1 MSKMKSSGFFNHSKN
16 YLLAEFFNKG
26 ILFLTIPIFT
36 YLLSPEDYGIISIY
50 AVVINIFIVLI
61 GLNFHTSVAR
71 RYHEEANDFSEFMGS
86 NIIFL
91 SIFNLCIILFLFF
104 IKDSLASFFT
114 IDNNVFFIA
123 IIVSSLSVFL
133 QIELSYLQ
141 TSQQSKKYVKILVIR
156 NILLTVG
163 AIVWIFLL
171 EDNKYLGKVYSE
183 LLIMSFIFIFVI
195 RDLIKISKFNFDKKF
210 IKYSLAYG
218 LPLIPHTLSGL
229 ILLQA
234 DRIIINQVAGSYETG
249 LYSFAFNVGMIMSIF
264 VTSFNNAWI
273 PIFYKDLKE
282 SAYDKIQ
289 STANKY
295 IKIIFIVALVL
306 ILFSKEIVIIMANEK
321 YYDALEIVPIII
333 LGFTFVYLYTL
344 CANYAFYRKK
354 TGLISLFT
362 LIAAVINVFLN
373 YIFIPKYGYIAAAW
387 TTLFSYFILFLLHY
401 GNVKFILKEQTI
413 KLSKILLQL
422 ILLFTVIFI
431 YYNVNIKIYIL
442 LLLFKV
448 LLILLL
454 SLIFFKTE
462 IKKLLIVQFTK
473 KEKNV

>member
-1 MSKMKSSGFFNHSKN
+1 MNKVSAGFFNHSKN

-26 ILFLTIPIFT
+26 IVFLTLPVFT
-36 YLLSPEDYGIISIY
+36 YMLSPEDYGVMSIY
-50 AVVINIFIVLI
+50 AVTINIFIVLI
-61 GLNFHTSVAR
+61 GLNFHTSVVR
-71 RYHEEANDFSEFMGS
+71 RYHEDTNDFSEFMGS

-91 SIFNLCIILFLFF
+91 SIFNLCMILFLYYL
-104 IKDSLASFFT
+104 KDSLASFFT
-114 IDNNVFFIA
+114 IDDNVFFIA

-133 QIELSYLQ
+133 QVELSYLQ
-141 TSQQSKKYVKILVIR
+141 TSQQSKRYVSILVIR
-156 NILLTVG
+156 NILLTLG
-163 AIVWIFLL
+163 AIVWIYLL

-183 LLIMSFIFIFVI
+183 LLIMGIIFIFVI
-195 RDLIKISKFNFDKKF
+195 RDLIKVSKFSFDKKF

-234 DRIIINQVAGSYETG
+234 DRIIINQVTGSYETG
-249 LYSFAFNVGMIMSIF
+249 LYSFAFNVGMIMSVF

-282 SAYDKIQ
+282 KAYEKIQ
-289 STANKY
+289 GAANKY
-295 IKIIFIVALVL
+295 IKIIFIITLIL
-306 ILFSKEIVIIMANEK
+306 ILFSKEIVIIMADKK

-344 CANYAFYRKK
+344 YANYSFYRKR
-354 TGLISLFT
+354 TWLISLFT
-362 LIAAVINVFLN
+362 LIAAIVNILLN
-373 YIFIPKYGYIAAAW
+373 YIFIPKYGYTAAAW

-413 KLSKILLQL
+413 KLSNILLQL
-422 ILLFTVIFI
+422 ALLFTVILI

-454 SLIFFKTE
+454 LLIFFKTE
-462 IKKLLIVQFTK
+462 IKNLLVVKLTK
-473 KEKNV
+473 KEK